1 MKKKGILTFVLTLFI
16 LLSSMNTFASSATSI
31 FVENTSVAV
40 NEEILVPIKINNN
53 TGICGA
59 TLSVSYNNSLV
70 LKNISAGEALG
81 SLIMTKP
88 GNLASNPFNLV
99 FDGIEED
106 SSNGVIAY
114 LRFNAVSESGTYDI
128 SVTYEAGDIVN
139 GNLEALEVETLGGQ
153 VTVGTSSGEGT
164 GDEDG
169 DNEDSEKHDG
179 PIITIGN
186 ITANPG
192 ESVDVPVYITGNTG
206 ICGTTLKIAY
216 DESLTLTKITQGDAL
231 TNLIMTKPGSLSA
244 NPFNLVFDGIEE
256 DSSNGLFFTLTFT
269 APQDNGVYDITAA
282 YEAGDIVNGDLMPV
296 DVLIK
301 KGSIAVG
308 SKNIEV
314 IIGDKIVALP
324 SITETSGDIYIAFYN
339 DSGMMISVKVFD
351 LNSSKIIVESD
362 STAAYAKVLCWTYD
376 LAPLCEAQK
385 ITLK

>member
-1 MKKKGILTFVLTLFI
+1 MKKNSFIFFILTLFI
-16 LLSSMNTFASSATSI
+16 LLSSANAFASSATSI

-59 TLSVSYNNSLV
+59 TLSVSYDNSLV
-70 LKNISAGEALG
+70 LKSISVGEALG

-106 SSNGVIAY
+106 STNGVIAY
-114 LRFNAVSESGTYDI
+114 LCFNVMSESGTYDI

-153 VTVGTSSGEGT
+153 VTVGTSPGGGT
-164 GDEDG
+164 GDEGG
-169 DNEDSEKHDG
+169 DNEDVEKHDN

-186 ITANPG
+186 VTANPV
-192 ESVDVPVYITGNTG
+192 ESIDVPVYMAGNTG

-216 DESLTLTKITQGDAL
+216 DEALTLTGITKGDAL
-231 TNLIMTKPGSLSA
+231 SGLIMTKPGNLSA

-256 DSSNGLFFTLTFT
+256 DVTNGLFFTLTFT
-269 APQDNGVYDITAA
+269 APQGNGIYDITAT
-282 YEAGDIVNGDLMPV
+282 YEEGDIVNGDLMPI
-296 DVLIK
+296 DVFLK
-301 KGSIAVG
+301 KGSITVG
-308 SKNIEV
+308 SKIIEV
-314 IIGDKIVALP
+314 IIGDKIVGLP
-324 SITETSGDIYIAFYN
+324 SITETSGDIYVAFYN
-339 DSGMMISVKVFD
+339 DSEMMTSVKVFD
-351 LNSSKIIVESD
+351 LNNPKITVAED
-362 STAAYAKVLCWTYD
+362 ATATYAKVFCWTD
-376 LAPLCEAQK
+376 VLAPLCESQK